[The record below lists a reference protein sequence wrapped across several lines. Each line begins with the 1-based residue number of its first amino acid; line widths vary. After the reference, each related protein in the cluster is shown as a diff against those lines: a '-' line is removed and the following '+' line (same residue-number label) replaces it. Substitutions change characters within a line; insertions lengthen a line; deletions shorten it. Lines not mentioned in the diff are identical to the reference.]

1 MSSEKNKK
9 IHNRKHR
16 PAVAL
21 VITLVILVAL
31 SSVAYS
37 LYARLAAQR
46 HRNQYFIDYTAARYA
61 ADSGLKYALT
71 FAETIKPVLIPRPNE
86 PDFSDLFHLSEEE
99 RQQLIYEWVEALAEM
114 AAEAEKAEDVND
126 INDVNDPNNFIRTQT
141 LSISEGLADPNLIF
155 IRGPYGPP
163 WPLITKEMKFEMGTA
178 EITIQIHDENAKMPI
193 SWAVITDSDLN
204 READAAFETFCEWM
218 GMNLSQINELKS
230 QTDEIA
236 EIKEFKFTSQNRTRT
251 TTTTTIRPR
260 RKRTRRRTNP
270 TPAAKVSP
278 HIIDWARLFHSTL
291 LDTEMLAV
299 PTIEN
304 QDRKESA
311 LKYLGIWGSEKIN
324 VNTAPRH
331 VLEAAFTFGGDA
343 DKIAE
348 EIIQKRRLKPFADIS
363 NLKTRLL
370 SYADSITKAEQFI
383 TTKSDFLTVRIT
395 ARSGVAKASA
405 IAAIIKE
412 DKAVE
417 KVAVIAK

>member
-1 MSSEKNKK
+1 
-9 IHNRKHR
+9 
-16 PAVAL
+16 
-21 VITLVILVAL
+21 
-31 SSVAYS
+31 
-37 LYARLAAQR
+37 
-46 HRNQYFIDYTAARYA
+46 
-61 ADSGLKYALT
+61 
-71 FAETIKPVLIPRPNE
+71 
-86 PDFSDLFHLSEEE
+86 
-99 RQQLIYEWVEALAEM
+99 
-114 AAEAEKAEDVND
+114 
-126 INDVNDPNNFIRTQT
+126 
-141 LSISEGLADPNLIF
+141 
-155 IRGPYGPP
+155 
-163 WPLITKEMKFEMGTA
+163 MGTA

-236 EIKEFKFTSQNRTRT
+236 EIKEFKFTSQNRTKT

-260 RKRTRRRTNP
+260 RKQTRRRIRKQTNP

-278 HIIDWARLFHSTL
+278 HIIDRARLFHSTL

-299 PTIEN
+299 PTIES